1 MKCVAVIPARGGS
14 KGIPDKNI
22 QSFAGSSL
30 LEEAISV
37 AQASSYIDRVLVSSD
52 SKHILGIAEGLDC
65 QLHERSVELSGD
77 DASTNDL
84 IKALISTDAIKKDEL
99 FCILQ
104 PTSPLR
110 SVKDIDECIESML
123 RTGNSQAVSVSK
135 YDHGSSVLRWVDEN
149 GDLKRLFPDDQSFRR
164 QDSKL
169 LYVING
175 AVYVS
180 AVKTFIEKGYAFAE
194 SSYFHEMPPQ
204 RSIDIDSE
212 YDLFLA
218 RQTYKYLTSKE
229 DI

>member
-1 MKCVAVIPARGGS
+1 MKCVAVIPARVGS

-22 QSFAGSSL
+22 QSFASSNL

-37 AQASSYIDRVLVSSD
+37 AQALSYIDRVLVSFD
-52 SKHILGIAEGLDC
+52 SKHILGLAEGLDC
-65 QLHERSVELSGD
+65 QLRERSVELSRD

-84 IKALISTDAIKKDEL
+84 IKAFISTDAIKKDEF
-99 FCILQ
+99 FCIPQ

-123 RTGNSQAVSVSK
+123 RTGNSQAVGDSK
-135 YDHGSSVLRWVDEN
+135 YDHGSSVLRWIDEN
-149 GDLKRLFPDDQSFRR
+149 GDLKRLFPDDRSFRR
-164 QDSKL
+164 QGSKL

-175 AVYVS
+175 AVYVL

-218 RQTYKYLTSKE
+218 RQTYIYLTSKE